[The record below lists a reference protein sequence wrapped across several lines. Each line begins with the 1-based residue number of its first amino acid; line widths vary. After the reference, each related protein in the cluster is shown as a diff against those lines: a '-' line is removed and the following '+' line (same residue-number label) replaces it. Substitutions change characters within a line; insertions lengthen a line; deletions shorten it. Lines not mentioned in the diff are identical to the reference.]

1 MRNIYVASSW
11 RNRYQPEVV
20 RCLRGEGHL
29 VYDFRNPPNKSGFG
43 WEQIN
48 ANWTRWSFEEYQA
61 ALRHPL
67 ATSGFHADHMAL
79 EEADTCVLVM
89 PSGRSAHLEAGY
101 MIGQDKP
108 TLVYMPEMSEPEL
121 MYLLADRVVNNIFQ
135 VVDWVNDLDG
145 RPRVVA

>member
-1 MRNIYVASSW
+1 
-11 RNRYQPEVV
+11 
-20 RCLRGEGHL
+20 
-29 VYDFRNPPNKSGFG
+29 
-43 WEQIN
+43 
-48 ANWTRWSFEEYQA
+48 
-61 ALRHPL
+61 
-67 ATSGFHADHMAL
+67 MAL